1 MMEQRKHK
9 AESAIELIQN
19 RITEL
24 VTASNGNKIF
34 LLAAGYMIGANLDL
48 AESYGYYWTT
58 SIGTT
63 NSRYGLCYYFLA
75 TNWHTN
81 NQFRPYGCSI
91 RAVTE

>member
-1 MMEQRKHK
+1 MFGAENETRIHFYNYYKQICLIFLEWVYLSVMEQRKHK

-34 LLAAGYMIGANLDL
+34 LPAAGYMIGANLDL

-63 NSRYGLCYYFLA
+63 NSR
-75 TNWHTN
+75 
-81 NQFRPYGCSI
+81 
-91 RAVTE
+91 

>member
-1 MMEQRKHK
+1 MEQRKHK

-34 LLAAGYMIGANLDL
+34 LPAAGYMIGANLDL

-58 SIGTT
+58 SI
-63 NSRYGLCYYFLA
+63 
-75 TNWHTN
+75 
-81 NQFRPYGCSI
+81 